1 MICHYNNKTAI
12 QCGINSALI
21 AGYFWYDLKKNGK
34 TNDNKLWVRAS
45 RKKLMA
51 IFPFMREKAI
61 GNALK
66 RLQKAD
72 IITKQ
77 EFNESSFDRT
87 LSFAFTTYGKSIME
101 DDEQYE

>member
-1 MICHYNNKTAI
+1 MICHYNNKIAI
-12 QCGINSALI
+12 QCGIKSALI
-21 AGYFWYDLKKNGK
+21 AGYFWYALKEKEN
-34 TNDNKLWVRAS
+34 NNKRWVRAS

-51 IFPFMREKAI
+51 IFPFMGEKAV

-77 EFNESSFDRT
+77 ELNVSPFDRT
-87 LSFAFTTYGKSIME
+87 LSFAFSTYGKSLME
-101 DDEQYE
+101 DSERYE